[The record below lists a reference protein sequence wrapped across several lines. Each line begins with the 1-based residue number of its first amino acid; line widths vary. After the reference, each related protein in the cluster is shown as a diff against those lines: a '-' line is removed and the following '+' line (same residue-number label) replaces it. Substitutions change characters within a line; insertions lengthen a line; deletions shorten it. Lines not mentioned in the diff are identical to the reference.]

1 MRTLTVK
8 NAKQLL
14 LTGENRGNRVFKFIS
29 VISVASCENPFC
41 PLSRLGDLC
50 AFARDIP
57 ISSFVFFAL
66 Q

>member
-1 MRTLTVK
+1 MRKLTAK

-14 LTGENRGNRVFKFIS
+14 LTGENRGTEFFKFIS
-29 VISVASCENPFC
+29 VISVASCENPLC
-41 PLSRLGDLC
+41 PFSRLGDFC

-57 ISSFVFFAL
+57 IFSFVFFAL